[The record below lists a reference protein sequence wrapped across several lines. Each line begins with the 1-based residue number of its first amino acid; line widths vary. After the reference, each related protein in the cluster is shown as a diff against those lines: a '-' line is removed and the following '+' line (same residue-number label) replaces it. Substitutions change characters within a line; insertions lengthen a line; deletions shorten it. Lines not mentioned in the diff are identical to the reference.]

1 MIFCF
6 RKKFII
12 TRFLSF
18 FQRTGHAKAKKAN
31 AAYRRSGSGPRLQA
45 KGT

>member
-12 TRFLSF
+12 TQFLSF

-31 AAYRRSGSGPRLQA
+31 VASGRPGSGPRLHA